1 MPSPLLHLQWKLK
14 LLVGKFAWGNKAK
27 HCWVITTNFL
37 FSKVCWQCPAMF
49 CLYTSSKLSQLIFE
63 FSLKD
68 GIASRLPFKI
78 FLLYDTHTQSLFIKT
93 MTTFGFFLTTYGLY
107 YKRGLS
113 VFIFGLI
120 LVLACRFDFGSP
132 CTPPD
137 LTFWF
142 APSSLLWWFSCM
154 THTFLCLAW
163 VWPFFVCCHTHQVA
177 APIFWSRDTS
187 CSL

>member
-1 MPSPLLHLQWKLK
+1 MALSDNFCMEFLEFCSGYCTQVFYYFAPAFSLVVKLYDFGLIKNSNRFIRGSNPRFDYDFVLFYVHKARLPKQRTALQSAPWLLILF
-14 LLVGKFAWGNKAK
+14 LL
-27 HCWVITTNFL
+27 IIFL
-37 FSKVCWQCPAMF
+37 FSLF
-49 CLYTSSKLSQLIFE
+49 YYTGTQTLFHKN
-63 FSLKD
+63 
-68 GIASRLPFKI
+68 
-78 FLLYDTHTQSLFIKT
+78 YDHFWL
-93 MTTFGFFLTTYGLY
+93 FLTTFGLY

-154 THTFLCLAW
+154 THTFMCLA
-163 VWPFFVCCHTHQVA
+163 
-177 APIFWSRDTS
+177 
-187 CSL
+187 